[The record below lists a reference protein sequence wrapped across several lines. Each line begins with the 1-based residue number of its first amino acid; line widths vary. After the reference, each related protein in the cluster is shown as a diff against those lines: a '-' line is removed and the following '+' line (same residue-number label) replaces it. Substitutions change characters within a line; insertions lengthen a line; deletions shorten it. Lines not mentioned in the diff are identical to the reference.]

1 MRPATNMRLWL
12 LIPIGLLVGFSI
24 TPAPAPRAAP
34 TPAVKPPSPKTVP
47 PPSPPEKPAIGI
59 SKPLSLNDIDS
70 SKRLITLLKIQ
81 NASPTKATPTLNAE
95 QERLRL
101 LGEIDATDTARI
113 LGDLWNLKAD
123 PAGPRSLRDLGLP
136 SDTLGS
142 TATASLERLLIE
154 RLIDLDR
161 HSAWNLAV
169 LRSQTRALALTL
181 KHLRKLL
188 PTNEILERIVSLKP
202 EIARETHRIYLHE
215 PDAEGTTVPPLI
227 PAESLAHALAP
238 ETLRWFQQG
247 PLILLEELIESSLQ
261 STAETEPQQAAVL
274 LADALETIRKR
285 GLDAEAW
292 DSIAHDLLRRLHR
305 ATEKAKSLETKRFF
319 ETLASHGLQPLVD
332 AYQGP
337 SENQTQPESD
347 GPSLRASGAGA
358 FRALTLPSSPL
369 ADDPSALHSWF
380 LCLPEGPYREGF
392 LDAALEQAIHQ
403 TQNRVATPDLLSLG
417 TPEERVAFF
426 IDWFERHLKTHQQ
439 PLTSR
444 AILSDLQ
451 LPADELASVL
461 NHIAP
466 LRNP

>member
-1 MRPATNMRLWL
+1 MRSATNMRLWL
-12 LIPIGLLVGFSI
+12 LIPIGLLVGLVI
-24 TPAPAPRAAP
+24 TPAPAPHAAP
-34 TPAVKPPSPKTVP
+34 NPVATPQSPQTIPSPT
-47 PPSPPEKPAIGI
+47 PPEKPALGI
-59 SKPLSLNDIDS
+59 SKPLSLNDLDR
-70 SKRLITLLKIQ
+70 SKRLTTLLKIQ
-81 NASPTKATPTLNAE
+81 NASPTKSPSTLNAE

-101 LGEIDATDTARI
+101 LGEIDAVDTARI

-136 SDTLGS
+136 SETLGS

-181 KHLRKLL
+181 KHFRKLL
-188 PTNEILERIVSLKP
+188 PPKELLDRIVSLKP
-202 EIARETHRIYLHE
+202 ETARETHRTYLLE
-215 PDAEGTTVPPLI
+215 PDAEGTAVPPLI
-227 PAESLAHALAP
+227 PAESLPQALTTEA
-238 ETLRWFQQG
+238 LRWFQQG

-261 STAETEPQQAAVL
+261 PSTETDPQQAAVL
-274 LADALETIRKR
+274 LADTLETIRKL
-285 GLDAEAW
+285 GLDPDAW

-305 ATEKAKSLETKRFF
+305 AAENSNPLQTKLFF
-319 ETLASHGLQPLVD
+319 ETLISRGLQPLVD
-332 AYQGP
+332 AYQGAP
-337 SENQTQPESD
+337 ENHTQPELD

-380 LCLPEGPYREGF
+380 LSLPEGLYREGF
-392 LDAALEQAIHQ
+392 LDAALEQAINQ
-403 TQNRVATPDLLSLG
+403 AQNRIATPDLLSLG

-439 PLTSR
+439 PLTAR

-451 LPADELASVL
+451 IPADELASVL